1 MTLGTIISQ
10 LGDDTFVEEALA
22 RLNDIVLLTRL
33 RTAAD
38 AAQQPLADFAA
49 TLVGQFLQHADDAA
63 WLSLLAVTA
72 RAPDPACAGLH
83 RMLSA
88 ALPVTAS
95 TGKHRRQPHDLGTA

>member
-10 LGDDTFVEEALA
+10 LGDDTLVEEALA

-33 RTAAD
+33 RAAAD

-49 TLVGQFLQHADDAA
+49 ALVGQFLQQADDAA
-63 WLSLLAVTA
+63 WLSLVAIAA

-88 ALPVTAS
+88 TLPVAAS
-95 TGKHRRQPHDLGTA
+95 AGQHRRQPHDAGEA

>member
-33 RTAAD
+33 RVAAD

-49 TLVGQFLQHADDAA
+49 ALVGQFLQHADDAA
-63 WLSLLAVTA
+63 WLSLVAVAA
-72 RAPDPACAGLH
+72 RAPDPASASLH

-88 ALPVTAS
+88 ALPVAAS
-95 TGKHRRQPHDLGTA
+95 AGQHRPQPHGAGAA